1 MIIDQL
7 NVFTDTKQV
16 LATATSD
23 TVELMPYMGRSGPL
37 YITVL
42 VREAYSAGATV
53 KVDLEE
59 SADNSTFTTV
69 AASFNLPS
77 PTVKGSILTFS
88 LPANVQKPYL
98 RLKYTITGTPTTGKL
113 FAVIG
118 PEQFAPYE
126 KGLYIDAGKVVA

>member
-7 NVFTDTKQV
+7 NIFTDTKQV
-16 LATATSD
+16 LATANSD
-23 TVELMPYMGRSGPL
+23 AVELMPYMGRSNTL

-42 VREAYSAGATV
+42 VKEAYSTGATV

-59 SADNSTFTTV
+59 SANNSTFTTV
-69 AASFNLPS
+69 AGSFTLPT
-77 PTVKGSILTFS
+77 PTAKGSILTFS

-98 RLKYTITGTPTTGKL
+98 RLKYTITGTPTAGKL

-118 PEQFAPYE
+118 PEQFAPYAN
-126 KGLYIDAGKVVA
+126 GLYIDAGKVIA